1 MTISAS
7 VKGELMKVAMPE
19 IVGNDAL
26 KQRLCRDIL
35 SSSLSHAYILEGA
48 DGSGRHTL
56 ALNSAAALACE
67 AKNDAN
73 APLPCGVCPA
83 CKKILERK
91 SPDVIFVGSEGKATL
106 GVDAARFIKED
117 VYTVPNDLED
127 KIYIIEDAD
136 KMTPQAQNAI
146 LLTLEEPPSFVH
158 FFLLCNNASTLLET
172 IRSRAPILRTEPID
186 RAAISEYICA
196 HDRRAA
202 QMKLSSEKEFE
213 ELLTSASGGIGRAL
227 ELLEP
232 KVWKPIHELRCFVDE
247 LVSAAVNGSTAR
259 TLLPLF
265 SRFSSKRD
273 ILERELS
280 LLLEAL
286 RDLILLKKTDDAP
299 LSFYCDRNDAIELC
313 DRTTIAFLHGFYSA
327 VASAIDENKRNANVK
342 LLTLKMAISA
352 KLI

>member
-1 MTISAS
+1 
-7 VKGELMKVAMPE
+7 MKVAMPE

-35 SSSLSHAYILEGA
+35 SSSLSHAYILEGP
-48 DGSGRHTL
+48 DGSGRHSL

-83 CKKILERK
+83 CKKILQRK
-91 SPDVIFVGSEGKATL
+91 SPDVIFVGSDGKATL

-117 VYTVPNDLED
+117 VYTVPNDLDD

-136 KMTPQAQNAI
+136 RMTPQAQNAI

-186 RAAISEYICA
+186 KAAIGEYICA

-202 QMKLSSEKEFE
+202 QMKLSAKNEFE
-213 ELLTSASGGIGRAL
+213 ELLTSSCGGIGRAL

-232 KVWKPIHELRCFVDE
+232 KVWKSVYERRSFIYDFTV
-247 LVSAAVNGSTAR
+247 AAVNSCGAR
-259 TLLPLF
+259 QVLPLLQ
-265 SRFSSKRD
+265 RFSTKRD
-273 ILERELS
+273 ILADELS
-280 LLLEAL
+280 LLYDAV

-299 LSFYCDRNDAIELC
+299 LIFYCDRNETIDIC
-313 DRTTIAFLHGFYSA
+313 DRTTLSFLFKLQ
-327 VASAIDENKRNANVK
+327 SAIIEAIEENKRNANVR
-342 LLTLKMAISA
+342 LLLLKMAISA
-352 KLI
+352 NLI